1 METSSTLEATV
12 TQLQRELATLRH
24 QMGDETPVRELRRAL
39 NLATIAGT
47 VSAPVVHSNLLRMI
61 VESATEIIEAQA
73 GSLFLIDERDQSLV
87 FEVAIGQQSDVVKHF
102 RVPLGQGIAGL
113 VAVTGQP
120 MAISNA
126 QQDARHATDIA
137 QAAGYL
143 PDSILC
149 VPLIANDEVIGVLE
163 LLDKVDGSSFRPR
176 DMEMLGLFADIAA
189 VAIQQNRT
197 QTNLTKLVVE
207 AIQATA
213 PGEQA
218 LDSSIVSFLEDLEA
232 DPNHQ
237 IAKEMAA
244 LVQLIVWRGE
254 RERQACFTIL
264 KTFADYASGS

>member
-1 METSSTLEATV
+1 MDTSPTLEATV
-12 TQLQRELATLRH
+12 TQLRQEVDHLRRH
-24 QMGDETPVRELRRAL
+24 LGDEKPMRELRRAL

-47 VSAPVVHSNLLRMI
+47 VSSPVVHSNLLYMI

-87 FEVAIGQQSDVVKHF
+87 FEVAIGQQSEVVKNF

-126 QQDARHATDIA
+126 QQDSRHATDIA

-176 DMEMLGLFADIAA
+176 DMEILGLFADIAA

-197 QTNLTKLVVE
+197 QTNLTRLVVA
-207 AIQATA
+207 AIHATV
-213 PGEQA
+213 PGEQGI
-218 LDSSIVSFLEDLEA
+218 DHSIVSFLEDLEA

-237 IAKEMAA
+237 TAKEMAA
-244 LVQLIVWRGE
+244 LVQSIVWRGE
-254 RERQACFTIL
+254 RERQACYTIL
-264 KTFADYASGS
+264 KTFADYASGA